1 MNRATNKFH
10 CDLRHPTK
18 KEMEMSKSNKFD
30 TLPPFVQ
37 VAVLASLVLTV
48 PLWGVPYL
56 IHILLADLAKSR
68 KKDEHLTK
76 IVKDAMT
83 LQANQEYLRHHFRKF
98 HAEIAHREQIEDE
111 QDDEDEYEDSC
122 VEEPDPLDDYDNDAA
137 DAMKE
142 QEWLEDQQEE
152 ESQ

>member
-1 MNRATNKFH
+1 MNKATNKFH

-18 KEMEMSKSNKFD
+18 REMEMSKSNKFD

-48 PLWGVPYL
+48 PLWGVPYF
-56 IHILLADLAKSR
+56 IHLLLADLAKSR
-68 KKDEHLTK
+68 EKDAHLNK

-83 LQANQEYLRHHFRKF
+83 LQANQEYLRQHFRRVR
-98 HAEIAHREQIEDE
+98 ADVARREQVEDE

-142 QEWLEDQQEE
+142 QEWLEDQQAE

>member
-1 MNRATNKFH
+1 
-10 CDLRHPTK
+10 
-18 KEMEMSKSNKFD
+18 MSKSNKFD

-48 PLWGVPYL
+48 PLWGVPYF
-56 IHILLADLAKSR
+56 IHLLLADLAKSR
-68 KKDEHLTK
+68 EKDAHLNK
-76 IVKDAMT
+76 IVRDAMT
-83 LQANQEYLRHHFRKF
+83 LQANQEYLQGKFREF
-98 HAEIAHREQIEDE
+98 RADVARREQVEDE

-142 QEWLEDQQEE
+142 QEWLEEQQEN
-152 ESQ
+152 

>member
-1 MNRATNKFH
+1 MNRSTNKFH
-10 CDLRHPTK
+10 RDLRHPTK
-18 KEMEMSKSNKFD
+18 REMEMSKSNKFD

-37 VAVLASLVLTV
+37 VAMLASLVLTV
-48 PLWGVPYL
+48 PLWGVPYFIHLL
-56 IHILLADLAKSR
+56 ITDNERSR
-68 KKDEHLTK
+68 KKDAHLNK

-83 LQANQEYLRHHFRKF
+83 LQANQAYLQDHFRKVR
-98 HAEIAHREQIEDE
+98 ADVARREQVEDE

-142 QEWLEDQQEE
+142 RDYLDEQEAE

>member
-18 KEMEMSKSNKFD
+18 REMEMNQSNKFD
-30 TLPPFVQ
+30 TLPTFVQ

-48 PLWGVPYL
+48 PLWGIPYFVHLL
-56 IHILLADLAKSR
+56 ITDNERSR
-68 KKDEHLTK
+68 KKDEHLNK
-76 IVKDAMT
+76 IARDAMT
-83 LQANQEYLRHHFRKF
+83 LQANQEYLRDHFRKVR
-98 HAEIAHREQIEDE
+98 ADVARREQIEDE

-142 QEWLEDQQEE
+142 QEWLEDQQAE

>member
-1 MNRATNKFH
+1 MNQ
-10 CDLRHPTK
+10 
-18 KEMEMSKSNKFD
+18 SNKFD
-30 TLPPFVQ
+30 TLPTFVQ

-68 KKDEHLTK
+68 KKDAHLTK
-76 IVKDAMT
+76 IVKDAMD
-83 LQANQEYLRHHFRKF
+83 LQANQEILREAFRKDRFRKF